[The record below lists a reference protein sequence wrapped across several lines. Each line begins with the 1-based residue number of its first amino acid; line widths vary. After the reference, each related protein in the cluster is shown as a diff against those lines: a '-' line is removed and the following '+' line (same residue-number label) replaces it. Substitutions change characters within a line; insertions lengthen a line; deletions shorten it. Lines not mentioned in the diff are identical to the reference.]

1 MAFLRTEHQG
11 DILVVAF
18 NDARI
23 LDESHI
29 QNIGAELME
38 QTKEAPGGKMLVTFE
53 GVTFMSSAM
62 IGKIILLNNTCKKAN
77 ITLKLCNISPNVMEV
92 FKLMRLNKILD
103 IQPDVEKGL
112 ASFEKKGWFG

>member
-11 DILVVAF
+11 DVLIIAF

-29 QNIGAELME
+29 SSIGSELIE
-38 QTKEAPGGKMLVTFE
+38 QTKNAPGGKILVTFE
-53 GVTFMSSAM
+53 GVSFMSSAM
-62 IGKIILLNNTCKKAN
+62 IGKVILLNNTCKKAN
-77 ITLKLCNISPNVMEV
+77 INLKLCNISDNVMEV

-103 IQPDVEKGL
+103 IQPDVEKGI
-112 ASFEKKGWFG
+112 ASFDKKGWFG